1 MSGAATAEE
10 GTTRDPRP
18 TDSTADGRAALD
30 VATLACGDRLEHD
43 DGHVWRVVGASAR
56 AAAIRM
62 PDGRRVWVDH
72 ESLRVQLAGE
82 PVRVV
87 RSD

>member
-10 GTTRDPRP
+10 RTARDPRP
-18 TDSTADGRAALD
+18 ADATADGRGGLD
-30 VATLACGDRLEHD
+30 VASLACGDRLEHD
-43 DGHVWRVVGASAR
+43 DGHVWRVVGVSAR

-62 PDGRRVWVDH
+62 PDGQRVWVDH